1 MSKKLNPEFIK
12 KDKIV
17 QHTVNGISRFLIL
30 WIIMEK
36 GPIHGYGLMAE
47 LNTFFGNL
55 IDVGSLRKSS
65 PSRIYPILKD
75 MEKNGLI
82 AGEEHIKDNKKI
94 RYFEITESGEY
105 LVYYIRDSYQV
116 VINSSLGKSF
126 GAFIND
132 K

>member
-1 MSKKLNPEFIK
+1 
-12 KDKIV
+12 
-17 QHTVNGISRFLIL
+17 
-30 WIIMEK
+30 MEK

-105 LVYYIRDSYQV
+105 LVHYIRDSYQV
-116 VINSSLGKSF
+116 VINTSLGKSF
-126 GAFIND
+126 GEFIND